1 MKRGRGLSS
10 EFEHRIAA
18 RLRAVSQRLTANR
31 RAVIQVLSEAG
42 QPLTM
47 PEILR
52 ARRGLAQ
59 SSVYRTLTVLE
70 QAAVVRRVLTDG
82 DFARYELAEDLTE
95 HHHHLMCANCGA
107 VEDVIAPS
115 RLERSV
121 DDAAAAMAESRGYEP
136 RSHRLDIVGLCPRCA
151 R

>member
-1 MKRGRGLSS
+1 MKGRRELSS
-10 EFEHRIAA
+10 EFENRIVA
-18 RLRAVSQRLTANR
+18 RLRAVSQRLTPNR

-42 QPLTM
+42 QPLTI

-70 QAAVVRRVLTDG
+70 QAAVVRRVLTEG

-121 DDAAAAMAESRGYEP
+121 DDAVAAMAESRGYEP
-136 RSHRLDIVGLCPRCA
+136 RTHRLDIVGLCPRCS
-151 R
+151 